1 MLKTIMLL
9 QENIAAAPAVSITTL
24 AVPLTAY
31 WPVMIFFLVAI
42 VFPVLPIVLG
52 RFLRPSST
60 VKKRCGRMSVAS
72 IRDRSSRP
80 LYSALLHRRDALS
93 DLRCRDHLPVA
104 LGDYF
109 HGRRLLV
116 HEVCAVGDV
125 CFHWH
130 PCSRLLLRLAQ
141 RRPGVGLSTNCRL
154 PIAVLAKFEFGSFRV
169 KSCAVR
175 DKSAIRQSAIG
186 NYSMAEHEEGFVL
199 TTVDSIMNSVRRTVG
214 AKAMDMTAP
223 VVNWAR
229 KSALWPMT
237 FGLACCAIEMIA
249 TGAGR
254 FDIDRFG
261 AGVFRPSPRQSD
273 LIIIAG
279 TVTLKMGPVV
289 RRVYEQMPEPKWA
302 IAMGACASTGG
313 PFDSY
318 STMQGVDRCIPVD
331 VYIPGCPPR
340 PEALLYG
347 LMRLQDIIMRE
358 APSAYIF
365 ESDGA
370 VHRQRSLEG
379 DEELQQTSSGNAVA
393 AR

>member
-1 MLKTIMLL
+1 LDLK
-9 QENIAAAPAVSITTL
+9 
-24 AVPLTAY
+24 
-31 WPVMIFFLVAI
+31 
-42 VFPVLPIVLG
+42 
-52 RFLRPSST
+52 
-60 VKKRCGRMSVAS
+60 
-72 IRDRSSRP
+72 
-80 LYSALLHRRDALS
+80 
-93 DLRCRDHLPVA
+93 
-104 LGDYF
+104 
-109 HGRRLLV
+109 
-116 HEVCAVGDV
+116 
-125 CFHWH
+125 
-130 PCSRLLLRLAQ
+130 
-141 RRPGVGLSTNCRL
+141 
-154 PIAVLAKFEFGSFRV
+154 
-169 KSCAVR
+169 
-175 DKSAIRQSAIG
+175 SAIG
-186 NYSMAEHEEGFVL
+186 NQKSKISMAEHQEGFLL
-199 TTVDSIMNSVRRTVG
+199 TTFDSLMNAVRRNV
-214 AKAMDMTAP
+214 AAPIMDTKLMRFG
-223 VVNWAR
+223 VNWAR

-365 ESDGA
+365 ESDGT
-370 VHRQRSLEG
+370 VHRQRSLET
-379 DEELQQTSSGNAVA
+379 DDELQQTTDLDPEKIVA
-393 AR
+393 AI

>member
-1 MLKTIMLL
+1 
-9 QENIAAAPAVSITTL
+9 
-24 AVPLTAY
+24 
-31 WPVMIFFLVAI
+31 
-42 VFPVLPIVLG
+42 
-52 RFLRPSST
+52 
-60 VKKRCGRMSVAS
+60 
-72 IRDRSSRP
+72 
-80 LYSALLHRRDALS
+80 
-93 DLRCRDHLPVA
+93 
-104 LGDYF
+104 
-109 HGRRLLV
+109 
-116 HEVCAVGDV
+116 
-125 CFHWH
+125 
-130 PCSRLLLRLAQ
+130 
-141 RRPGVGLSTNCRL
+141 
-154 PIAVLAKFEFGSFRV
+154 
-169 KSCAVR
+169 
-175 DKSAIRQSAIG
+175 
-186 NYSMAEHEEGFVL
+186 
-199 TTVDSIMNSVRRTVG
+199 
-214 AKAMDMTAP
+214 
-223 VVNWAR
+223 
-229 KSALWPMT
+229 MT

-347 LMRLQDIIMRE
+347 LMRLQDIIKRE

-365 ESDGA
+365 ESDGT
-370 VHRQRSLEG
+370 VHRQQSLDDNPEAAPVN
-379 DEELQQTSSGNAVA
+379 ESAASGLL
-393 AR
+393 